1 MPHGK
6 LKFVLFKQSQVFS
19 ILYAHGVSNSAVS
32 WQRDWNNQ
40 NSLQALNWLSPEN
53 RCLYAWV
60 IVVTIHYDGVLVL
73 LTLNKQQCFDKVCK
87 NIISPMGTIALDF
100 KYSFSSCSFYRFF
113 FISKELITVS
123 TEAQD
128 LEGWGLMAFKPLLN
142 HMQAERC
149 SMYFFIFFVICI
161 CHNLK
166 RWKRKKNPL

>member
-1 MPHGK
+1 M
-6 LKFVLFKQSQVFS
+6 
-19 ILYAHGVSNSAVS
+19 
-32 WQRDWNNQ
+32 
-40 NSLQALNWLSPEN
+40 
-53 RCLYAWV
+53 
-60 IVVTIHYDGVLVL
+60 L

-166 RWKRKKNPL
+166 R